1 MNSKEYELFVNGQIN
16 YFCSKLE
23 ELYSEIGMNIGY
35 SDKPTVSLYKNKDEV
50 RELVSTHVR
59 SSYQLVQQVETFDV
73 TLDSNPSLDDLIIY
87 DGKVSVGGIR
97 QSITELGLE
106 FYLIKKVIIMAENK
120 EEYDAMVL
128 NLIPTYT
135 DIAPYDENL
144 KRHEDLVAKHGWKG
158 VLRAEVI
165 VAVLPYGEY
174 FFIRH
179 RSLPTGCTFTG
190 HVSDHLSPV
199 K

>member
-1 MNSKEYELFVNGQIN
+1 MNSKEYELFIQGQIN
-16 YFCSKLE
+16 YLCSKLE
-23 ELYSEIGMNIGY
+23 ELYSEIDMNIGY

-50 RELVSTHVR
+50 KKIISNHAKF
-59 SSYQLVQQVETFDV
+59 SYSLTPNEEAFGV
-73 TLDSNPSLDDLIIY
+73 TLHSNPSLDDLIIY

-135 DIAPYDENL
+135 DIAPYVENL
-144 KRHEDLVAKHGWKG
+144 KRYEDLVAKYGWKG